1 MIRAAAASASVEIN
15 VATMSDGL
23 EQFASTV
30 EKCNIADEIRKPLRI
45 EIGTLRQQ
53 LRKTPPNQ
61 KMLLNGLRSL
71 RRIVERAPSQDLIT
85 ALTALYLAASDL
97 PRV

>member
-1 MIRAAAASASVEIN
+1 MASAITASASVEIN

-30 EKCNIADEIRKPLRI
+30 EKSNIADEIRRPLGI

-71 RRIVERAPSQDLIT
+71 RRIVEGAPSQSLIT
-85 ALTALYLAASDL
+85 ALTALYLAASEL

>member
-1 MIRAAAASASVEIN
+1 MTPTAAAHESVEIN
-15 VATMSDGL
+15 VATMAGGL
-23 EQFASTV
+23 EQFASAV
-30 EKCNIADEIRKPLRI
+30 KKSNIADQVQEALRLEIESLK
-45 EIGTLRQQ
+45 QS

-71 RRIVERAPSQDLIT
+71 RRIVEQAPSQGLVT